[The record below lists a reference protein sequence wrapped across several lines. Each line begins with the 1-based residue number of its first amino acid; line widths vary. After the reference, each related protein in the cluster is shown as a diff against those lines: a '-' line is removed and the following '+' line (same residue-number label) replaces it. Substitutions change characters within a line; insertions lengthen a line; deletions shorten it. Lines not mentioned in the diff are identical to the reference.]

1 MAMVFHGQSFVAS
14 LPHRQT
20 AIGGYRMTSTNPASP
35 ARRNGAWRRIGQ
47 VLSAAALVAVLTG
60 CEDKNTFV
68 APPPP
73 KVDVAT
79 PVQRPVTRYIE
90 ATGNTAPIK
99 SVDLVARVQGFL
111 QTIDYQD
118 GSFVKQG
125 TQLFT
130 IEPETYKLKLE
141 QAQAAESGAQAS
153 LRQAEADYKR
163 QAELVQR
170 QVISQSTLDTSTS
183 NRDNAQANLLQAQAN
198 TKLAEVNYGYTKV
211 TAPFDGIVS
220 AHMVSVGEL
229 VGVSSP
235 TQLATIVAM
244 DPIYVNFTVNEQ
256 DVLRI
261 RAEAIRRGLTPADMK
276 QFPIQVGL
284 QTETG
289 YPHEGK
295 LDYVS
300 PTLNQSTGTL
310 AVRGLVPNDTRVLLP
325 GYFVR
330 VRVPFD
336 QEKSALLVPDTAL
349 GSDQGGRYLLVVNG
363 DNVVEQRKVQVGPV
377 DNGLRVIESGLK
389 PEDRVV
395 IAGLLRV
402 IPGQKIDPQVTKI
415 EQSQASSK

>member
-1 MAMVFHGQSFVAS
+1 
-14 LPHRQT
+14 
-20 AIGGYRMTSTNPASP
+20 MTCANPASP
-35 ARRNGAWRRIGQ
+35 ARRNEAWRHVGQ
-47 VLSAAALVAVLTG
+47 ALAAAMAVAALAG
-60 CEDKNTFV
+60 CEDKNSFV

-73 KVDVAT
+73 KVDVAA
-79 PVQRPVTRYIE
+79 PVQRPVTRYVE
-90 ATGNTAPIK
+90 ATGNTAPFK
-99 SVDLVARVQGFL
+99 NVDLVARVQGFL
-111 QTIDYQD
+111 QSIDYQD
-118 GSFVKQG
+118 GAFVKQG

-130 IEPETYKLKLE
+130 IEPETYKLKLD
-141 QAQAAESGAQAS
+141 QARAAEAGAQAS
-153 LRQAEADYKR
+153 VRQAEADYKR

-170 QVISQSTLDTSTS
+170 QAVSQATLDTSTS
-183 NRDNAQANLLQAQAN
+183 TRDNAQANLQQAEAN
-198 TKLAEVNYGYTKV
+198 TKLAQVNYGYTNV

-235 TQLATIVAM
+235 TQLASIVAM

-261 RAEAIRRGLTPADMK
+261 RAEAARRGLTAADMK

-284 QTETG
+284 QTEAG

-295 LDYVS
+295 LDYVA
-300 PTLNQSTGTL
+300 PTLTQSTGTL
-310 AVRGLVPNDTRVLLP
+310 AVRGLVPNDKRVLLP

-330 VRVPFD
+330 VRVPFT
-336 QEKSALLVPDTAL
+336 QEKDALLVPDTAL

-363 DNVVEQRKVQVGPV
+363 DNVVEQRKVQIGPV

-395 IAGLLRV
+395 TAGLLRV

-415 EQSQASSK
+415 EQPQASAK